1 MVKKIKFKK
10 QMVIELIPRGLTEGE
25 MDNNINYSKATENHS
40 VRKDFYLLSLPWRCF
55 TRFMRHSKVM

>member
-1 MVKKIKFKK
+1 
-10 QMVIELIPRGLTEGE
+10 MVIELIPRGLTEGE